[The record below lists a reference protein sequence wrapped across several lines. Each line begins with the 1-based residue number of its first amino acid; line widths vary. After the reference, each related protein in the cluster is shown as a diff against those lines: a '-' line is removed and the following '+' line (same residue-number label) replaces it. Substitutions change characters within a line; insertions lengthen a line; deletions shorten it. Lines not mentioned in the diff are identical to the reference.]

1 MAPTLP
7 NRIAYSIIP
16 RPFGGSPTLNNQ
28 PANTNGIINIPLNTA
43 TTNNSNIKT
52 QIVQQQQQQP
62 PPQRANPNHLV
73 PTIVPPYNIVTNP
86 MLTYPNMVIQAPP
99 PPMIN
104 VFNQTF
110 DNYPPYDGY
119 ANTVNDPRASL
130 PVNHMEYIH
139 KLLSIENLS
148 IEELQNRKAYVLQ
161 HPLLP
166 VMMSLLSESTKNE
179 GKDLNVY
186 KCAMMGDIDLIGSI
200 KAQGVESD
208 ILRAAERNRNGEEL
222 TDQCPETI
230 EFITKINQLTELFKS
245 EIAKIDTVSN
255 EFSNRLV
262 QTLKEHSKIR
272 PVSEGEYNLRL
283 SNITQRFDYI
293 RNQLRMNVSEAARVL
308 HNHLVEAK
316 RKRLNVVNKHESV

>member
-7 NRIAYSIIP
+7 NRVGYTIIP
-16 RPFGGSPTLNNQ
+16 RSFGASP
-28 PANTNGIINIPLNTA
+28 AININPNINNNNNNANITNITINNT
-43 TTNNSNIKT
+43 KT
-52 QIVQQQQQQP
+52 QAPQQARP
-62 PPQRANPNHLV
+62 NPNLI
-73 PTIVPPYNIVTNP
+73 PTIIPPYIVTNQ
-86 MLTYPNMVIQAPP
+86 MATYPTNMVIQAPHLP
-99 PPMIN
+99 PNPAQPQMLN
-104 VFNQTF
+104 VFNQPF
-110 DNYPPYDGY
+110 DNYPLPYDGY
-119 ANTVNDPRASL
+119 PNPINDPRASL
-130 PVNHMEYIH
+130 PVNHMEYVH

-186 KCAMMGDIDLIGSI
+186 KCAMMGDIDLIGFI
-200 KAQGVESD
+200 KAQGLDSD

-293 RNQLRMNVSEAARVL
+293 RNQLRMNVSEAGRVL

-316 RKRLNVVNKHESV
+316 RKRLNVNKHEPV

>member
-1 MAPTLP
+1 MMSVFTQPFDYTLP
-7 NRIAYSIIP
+7 YD
-16 RPFGGSPTLNNQ
+16 
-28 PANTNGIINIPLNTA
+28 
-43 TTNNSNIKT
+43 
-52 QIVQQQQQQP
+52 
-62 PPQRANPNHLV
+62 
-73 PTIVPPYNIVTNP
+73 
-86 MLTYPNMVIQAPP
+86 YPNP
-99 PPMIN
+99 
-104 VFNQTF
+104 
-110 DNYPPYDGY
+110 
-119 ANTVNDPRASL
+119 VNDPRANL
-130 PVNHMEYIH
+130 PVNHMEYVH

-179 GKDLNVY
+179 GKDINVY
-186 KCAMMGDIDLIGSI
+186 KCAMMGDIDLIGFI
-200 KAQGVESD
+200 KAQGLDSD

-222 TDQCPETI
+222 TDQCQETI
-230 EFITKINQLTELFKS
+230 EFITKINQLTDLFKS

-255 EFSNRLV
+255 EFSNRLI

-293 RNQLRMNVSEAARVL
+293 RNQLRMNVSEAGRVL

-316 RKRLNVVNKHESV
+316 RKRLNVNKHESV